1 MAGTS
6 VFGCDMCDAVS
17 SNPRAFY
24 RIQGYVEWYEG
35 EERNRSGI
43 GESDPVLCKTCIEP
57 LLRFQASL
65 NNKTANERLTKRVM
79 TALEK
84 DR

>member
-1 MAGTS
+1 MAATS

-17 SNPRAFY
+17 SDPRVFY
-24 RIQGYVEWYEG
+24 RIGGYVEWHEG
-35 EERNRSGI
+35 EERKRSGI

-57 LLRFQASL
+57 LLMFQASL
-65 NNKTANERLTKRVM
+65 KNKTANERLTKRVM

-84 DR
+84 NQ